1 MAQTIGATC
10 SNNCGDFSVNTVPEQ
25 ATAPVHFDE
34 RTIRQS
40 LNQTPFLLEHWL
52 VGHPLFELPR
62 LIELA
67 GTLPENQVEYN
78 SGDLPV
84 TQDPLQTPRNG
95 LSIRETI
102 QRIEECR
109 SWMVLKNVEADPSY
123 RQLLDLCL
131 DPLIRFCPDMRTREA
146 FVFVSSPDAVTP
158 YHIDHESNFLLQ
170 IVGTKTVRMLPPND
184 PTVIQ
189 EADLE
194 QFYAGGSRN
203 LLRLDSQTEANARA
217 FELTPGLGLHFPVTA
232 PHWVKN
238 GPAVSISFSI
248 TFRTSRSDRREI
260 LYRINHRMR
269 ALGLHPRPV
278 GRSQSTD
285 SMKSALFNAARTLVK
300 AVRPQ
305 RASSQQ
311 SGSWYSNG
319 S

>member
-1 MAQTIGATC
+1 M
-10 SNNCGDFSVNTVPEQ
+10 NTAPEQ

-34 RTIRQS
+34 KTLRQS
-40 LNQTPFLLEHWL
+40 FNQAPFLLEHRL

-67 GTLPENQVEYN
+67 GTLPEDQVEYN

-84 TQDPLQTPRNG
+84 TQDPLKTPRNG

-109 SWMVLKNVEADPSY
+109 SWMVLKNVEMDPSY

-158 YHIDHESNFLLQ
+158 YHIDHECNFLLQ

-184 PTVIQ
+184 PTVLQ

-194 QFYAGGSRN
+194 RFYAGGSRN
-203 LLRLDSQTEANARA
+203 LLRLDSRTEAKASSYQ
-217 FELTPGLGLHFPVTA
+217 LTPGLGLHFPVTA

-248 TFRTSRSDRREI
+248 TFRTSHSDRREI
-260 LYRINHRMR
+260 LYRINHKMR
-269 ALGLHPRPV
+269 TLGLHPRPV
-278 GRSQSTD
+278 GRSESSD
-285 SMKSALFNAARTLVK
+285 NMKYAVFNAARAIVK
-300 AVRPQ
+300 AVRPN
-305 RASSQQ
+305 RASSHP
-311 SGSWYSNG
+311 SGSRYSNG
-319 S
+319 A

>member
-1 MAQTIGATC
+1 MNIAT
-10 SNNCGDFSVNTVPEQ
+10 EQ
-25 ATAPVHFDE
+25 ATAPVYFDE
-34 RTIRQS
+34 KSIRQS
-40 LNQTPFLLEHWL
+40 LNQSPFLLEHRL
-52 VGHPLFELPR
+52 VGHALFELPR

-67 GTLPENQVEYN
+67 GTLPEDQVEYN

-84 TQDPLQTPRNG
+84 TQDPLKTPRNG

-109 SWMVLKNVEADPSY
+109 SWMVLKNVEVDPSY

-158 YHIDHESNFLLQ
+158 YHIDHECNFLLQ

-194 QFYAGGSRN
+194 RFYAGGSRN
-203 LLRLDSQTEANARA
+203 LLRLDSQTEEKASS
-217 FELTPGLGLHFPVTA
+217 FELAPGLGLHFPVTA

-238 GPAVSISFSI
+238 GPGVSISFSI
-248 TFRTSRSDRREI
+248 TFRTSHSDRREI

-269 ALGLHPRPV
+269 KLGLRPRPV
-278 GRSQSTD
+278 GRSQYSD
-285 SMKSALFNAARTLVK
+285 NMKYAVFKAARTILK
-300 AVRPQ
+300 AVRPNGT
-305 RASSQQ
+305 SSHP
-311 SGSWYSNG
+311 SGSRYSNG
-319 S
+319 T